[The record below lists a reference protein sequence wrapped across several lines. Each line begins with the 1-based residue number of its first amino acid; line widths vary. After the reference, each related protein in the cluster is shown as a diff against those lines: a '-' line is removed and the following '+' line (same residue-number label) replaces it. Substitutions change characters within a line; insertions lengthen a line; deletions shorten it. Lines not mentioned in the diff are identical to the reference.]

1 MSIGPSVHARPAT
14 GSTRWERHHH
24 AAQRNMT
31 AMQPLAAYYLFVL
44 NEDAR
49 QASRR
54 PKYRSVPPNRSAS
67 TRVRTGLATIFRPV
81 RRSASAA

>member
-1 MSIGPSVHARPAT
+1 MPIAMPVHARGRARSAT
-14 GSTRWERHHH
+14 MAPSLI
-24 AAQRNMT
+24 AQRYVT
-31 AMQPLAAYYLFVL
+31 AMQPLAAYYLFVI

-49 QASRR
+49 GVSRR
-54 PKYRSVPPNRSAS
+54 PNYRSIPPKRSAS

>member
-1 MSIGPSVHARPAT
+1 
-14 GSTRWERHHH
+14 
-24 AAQRNMT
+24 
-31 AMQPLAAYYLFVL
+31 MQPLAAYYLFVI

-49 QASRR
+49 GVSRR
-54 PKYRSVPPNRSAS
+54 PNYRSIPPKRSAS